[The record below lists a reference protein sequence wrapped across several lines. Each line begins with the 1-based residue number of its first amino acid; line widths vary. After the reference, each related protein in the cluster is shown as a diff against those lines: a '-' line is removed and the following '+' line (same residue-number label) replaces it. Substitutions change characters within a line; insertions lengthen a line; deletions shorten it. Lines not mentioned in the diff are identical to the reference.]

1 MAVLLLLLSSAL
13 AKLTV
18 IEPPDLKE
26 KFSEREPG
34 IIPSSLANFGN
45 PPYGSH
51 IIGRVYTY
59 RSDQNITGCLPLP
72 PLNFE
77 SNSGVTNNPILIL
90 DRGNCSFVVKV
101 RNAQSIGASAVII
114 ANNREGDPEHI
125 MMIDDG
131 TAGNIYI
138 PSMLI
143 SKDNGIKLKSYV
155 LIHPNN
161 KVRVQMAFEMPNPD
175 NRVEYEMWM
184 SSEHD
189 ALREFLAD
197 YSKHAQ
203 KLIPDTLMSP
213 HYVLWYSIER
223 SKEGFINEHKD
234 CISGGR
240 YCAPDP
246 DLDSGPRTG
255 REIVIENLR
264 QLCLHKYLTEKK
276 NVGLWWDYI
285 AEFKNCKGT
294 DFNAKCSDKVL
305 SKIGVKSSIIEKCIE
320 ESVIESGKGKDINI
334 NDNKLLR
341 EERDA
346 MIERGIFFYPALII
360 NNVTFRGDLETVE
373 VMTAICAGFKDQPK
387 YCLNYFNVISEE
399 EFEEDDGRVSPG
411 TVILIIVFSLI
422 VLLIVLFFYRK
433 WLRRN
438 MNQRMKSEISKAV
451 NQYIALTDQSVNKSK
466 GFS

>member
-1 MAVLLLLLSSAL
+1 MAVLLFLLSSAL

-18 IEPPDLKE
+18 IEPPDLKDQ
-26 KFSEREPG
+26 FLEREPG

-59 RSDQNITGCLPLP
+59 KKDQNVTGCVPLP
-72 PLNFE
+72 PMNFE
-77 SNSGVTNNPILIL
+77 STPGVANNPILII

-125 MMIDDG
+125 MMIDDS

-143 SKDNGIKLKSYV
+143 SKDNGIKLKNYLLS
-155 LIHPNN
+155 HPNN
-161 KVRVQMAFEMPNPD
+161 KVRVQMTFEMPNPD

-184 SSEHD
+184 SSEHSV
-189 ALREFLAD
+189 LREFLAD
-197 YSKHAQ
+197 FSKHAQ
-203 KLIPDTLMSP
+203 NLIPNTLMSP

-264 QLCLHKYLTEKK
+264 QICLHKFLTGKG
-276 NVGLWWDYI
+276 NVALWWDYI
-285 AEFKNCKGT
+285 AEFKNCQGT
-294 DFNAKCSDKVL
+294 EFNTKCSDKVL
-305 SKIGVKSSIIEKCIE
+305 SKIGVKSSVIQKCIE
-320 ESVIESGKGKDINI
+320 ESVDGNDIKI
-334 NDNKLLR
+334 SDNKLLR

-346 MIERGIFFYPALII
+346 MIERGIFFYPAMII
-360 NNVTFRGDLETVE
+360 NNQTFRGDLETVE
-373 VMTAICAGFKDQPK
+373 VMTAICAGFKEKPK
-387 YCLNYFNVISEE
+387 YCLSYFNMIEE
-399 EFEEDDGRVSPG
+399 VETEEVGRVSPG
-411 TVILIIVFSLI
+411 TVILIIIFSLI
-422 VLLIVLFFYRK
+422 VLLVVLFFYRK